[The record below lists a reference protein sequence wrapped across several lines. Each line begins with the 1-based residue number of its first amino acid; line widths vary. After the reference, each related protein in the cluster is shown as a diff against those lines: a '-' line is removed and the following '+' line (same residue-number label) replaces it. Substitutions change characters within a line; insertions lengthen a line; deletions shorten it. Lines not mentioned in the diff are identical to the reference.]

1 MVEYVVEY
9 NYDAV
14 HDDELTIRVGE
25 IIRNVKKL
33 EEEGWLE
40 GELNGK
46 RGMFPDNF
54 VKAIKRET
62 ESKEDGLP
70 VKRERHG
77 NVANLVQ
84 RMSTYGLPTG
94 AFQPHSQGKG
104 FRRRSKKRSCKV
116 LFEYTP
122 QNEDEL
128 ELKVGDIIDMNEE
141 VEEGW
146 WSGTLN
152 GKSGLFPSN
161 FVKELEITDDGEIQ
175 ESLEDTESVFHGPQ
189 SPGTSPGNGSESAFA
204 QIAQPKKIRGVGFG
218 DIFKEGSVKLKPRLS
233 SNDSEE
239 KKQDKP
245 LPNLPS
251 GPKVTPFPGITK
263 SEMATE
269 VAKVETESKQ
279 KPKEYCKTSFAYEGT
294 HEDELNFKEGDI
306 IQIISKNTGEPG
318 WWRGILNGKEGVF
331 PDNFAVQIH
340 ESDKD
345 FPKPKKP
352 PPPAKGQGSKADLL
366 SVEKKFP
373 HLRNEEKDE
382 KPVLD
387 QKTCK
392 PVAPQVPPKK
402 PVPPNKANSI
412 LKAGLLHSKWSD
424 KAVLQP
430 PVSKINGE
438 VASWRPKSEIEP
450 AAKPKLDSEQLPLKS
465 KSVEVDSATVQ
476 NLKEAELLSF
486 DDLTPTSDNLSHP
499 TANRPKM
506 PGRRL
511 PARFNGSNS
520 PTQTQSIEKN
530 VKVHKEEEESA
541 KLKTSEGKKPLTLT
555 SPVLSS
561 SPRPS
566 SLVINAIAGEAKLN
580 QETVER
586 EKLSLEELRSQIFDL
601 LLVVETLKKE
611 HGKQLEKLKKD
622 LEEEKQMRSNL
633 EMEIEKLK
641 KAVIAT

>member
-54 VKAIKRET
+54 VKEVKRET
-62 ESKEDGLP
+62 ESKEDDLP

-94 AFQPHSQGKG
+94 AFQPQGKG
-104 FRRRSKKRSCKV
+104 FRRRSKKRPCKV
-116 LFEYTP
+116 LFEYIP

-128 ELKVGDIIDMNEE
+128 ELKVGDIVDVNEE

-152 GKSGLFPSN
+152 GKTGLFPSN
-161 FVKELEITDDGEIQ
+161 FVKELEITDDGDVQ

-189 SPGTSPGNGSESAFA
+189 SPTSAGNGSESP

-251 GPKVTPFPGITK
+251 GPKVTSFHGTTK

-269 VAKVETESKQ
+269 IVKAEMESKQ
-279 KPKEYCKTSFAYEGT
+279 KPKEYCKTVFAYEGT
-294 HEDELNFKEGDI
+294 NEDELNFKEGDI
-306 IQIISKNTGEPG
+306 IQIISKDTGEEG

-352 PPPAKGQGSKADLL
+352 PPPAKNQGSKADLL
-366 SVEKKFP
+366 PVEKFP

-382 KPVLD
+382 KTVLD
-387 QKTCK
+387 QKISK

-402 PVPPNKANSI
+402 PVPPNKTNSI
-412 LKAGLLHSKWSD
+412 LKGGMLLSKWPD
-424 KAVLQP
+424 KTVLQP
-430 PVSKINGE
+430 SVSKINGE
-438 VASWRPKSEIEP
+438 IASWRPKSEIEP
-450 AAKPKLDSEQLPLKS
+450 AMKPKIDSEHLPLKS
-465 KSVEVDSATVQ
+465 KSGEVDSAALW
-476 NLKEAELLSF
+476 NLKETELLSF
-486 DDLTPTSDNLSHP
+486 DDLSPTSNNLSHP

-506 PGRRL
+506 PGKRL
-511 PARFNGSNS
+511 PARFNGKNP
-520 PTQTQSIEKN
+520 PTQTHNIEKN

-541 KLKTSEGKKPLTLT
+541 KLKLAECKKPSKLT
-555 SPVLSS
+555 SPVLTSF
-561 SPRPS
+561 PRPS
-566 SLVINAIAGEAKLN
+566 SVVINAIAGDLKLS
-580 QETVER
+580 QETDVG
-586 EKLSLEELRSQIFDL
+586 EKHSIEELRSQIFDL
-601 LLVVETLKKE
+601 LLAVESLKKE
-611 HGKQLEKLKKD
+611 HGKQLEKLKKE

-641 KAVIAT
+641 KAVKTT

>member
-54 VKAIKRET
+54 VKEVKRET
-62 ESKEDGLP
+62 DSKEDGLP

-77 NVANLVQ
+77 NVANIVQ

-94 AFQPHSQGKG
+94 AFQPQAKG
-104 FRRRSKKRSCKV
+104 FRRRSKKRPCKV
-116 LFEYTP
+116 LFDYTP

-128 ELKVGDIIDMNEE
+128 ELKVGDIVDVNEE

-152 GKSGLFPSN
+152 GKTGLFPSN
-161 FVKELEITDDGEIQ
+161 FVKELEITDDGEVQ

-189 SPGTSPGNGSESAFA
+189 SPVTSPGNGSESP

-251 GPKVTPFPGITK
+251 GPKVTSFHATTK

-269 VAKVETESKQ
+269 TIKAEMESKQ
-279 KPKEYCKTSFAYEGT
+279 KPKEYCKTVFAYEGT
-294 HEDELNFKEGDI
+294 HEDELSFKEGDI
-306 IQIISKNTGEPG
+306 IQIISKDTGEEG

-352 PPPAKGQGSKADLL
+352 PPPAKNQGSKADLL
-366 SVEKKFP
+366 PVEKFP

-382 KPVLD
+382 KTVLD
-387 QKTCK
+387 QKISK

-412 LKAGLLHSKWSD
+412 LKAGMLLSKWPD
-424 KAVLQP
+424 KTVLQP
-430 PVSKINGE
+430 SVSKINGE
-438 VASWRPKSEIEP
+438 IASWRPKSEIEP
-450 AAKPKLDSEQLPLKS
+450 AVKPKIDSEQLPLKS
-465 KSVEVDSATVQ
+465 KSVEVDSAALW
-476 NLKEAELLSF
+476 NLKQTELLSF
-486 DDLTPTSDNLSHP
+486 DDLSPTSDNLSHP

-511 PARFNGSNS
+511 PTRFNGNGKN
-520 PTQTQSIEKN
+520 PPIQTQNIEKN

-541 KLKTSEGKKPLTLT
+541 KLKLSECKKPSKLT
-555 SPVLSS
+555 SPVLTSL
-561 SPRPS
+561 PRPS
-566 SLVINAIAGEAKLN
+566 SVVINAIAGEVKLS
-580 QETVER
+580 QETDEG
-586 EKLSLEELRSQIFDL
+586 EKHSLEELRSQIFDL
-601 LLVVETLKKE
+601 LLAVESLKKE
-611 HGKQLEKLKKD
+611 HGKQLEKLKKE

-641 KAVIAT
+641 KALITT